1 MPIIKNSRTKRAL
14 NMGFI
19 LILGL
24 SFALLGNPAWAAS
37 EEQMLVDKS
46 EMALNNLYKENAWF
60 RDHGKEAK
68 AIYIVPTLLRGA
80 FIFGGAGGSGVL
92 IVKNSDGT
100 WSQPGFYTM
109 GSASFGLQIG
119 GDASEIVVVV
129 RTQRGLEAF
138 YSNDFRFGG
147 DLSVA
152 VGPSGA
158 GARGGGITGDFV
170 SFAKSKGAYAGVS
183 VDGQGV
189 AVAETAN
196 MNYYGKPVRPTDI
209 FVKGTVSNPG
219 SNSLRATAGKLLK

>member
-1 MPIIKNSRTKRAL
+1 MKSVQNQTKRVL
-14 NMGFI
+14 NIGII

-24 SFALLGNPAWAAS
+24 ILTLVGNPAWAS
-37 EEQMLVDKS
+37 EEQQLVDQA
-46 EMALNNLYKENAWF
+46 EMSLKNLYKENAWF

-68 AIYIVPTLLRGA
+68 AIFLVPSLLRGA

-92 IVKNSDGT
+92 LVKQKDGE
-100 WSQPGFYTM
+100 WSQPAFYTM

-119 GDASEIVVVV
+119 GDASEIVLVV

-138 YSNDFRFGG
+138 YTNDFRLGG
-147 DLSVA
+147 DLSIA
-152 VGPSGA
+152 LGPSGA

-170 SFAKSKGAYAGVS
+170 SFAKSKGVYGGIS

-209 FVKGTVSNPG
+209 IVKGKVSNPG
-219 SNSLRATAGKLLK
+219 SKSLRETAKKLLK

>member
-1 MPIIKNSRTKRAL
+1 MTTAKCTTKTVGHLAL
-14 NMGFI
+14 TFMVGLV
-19 LILGL
+19 LI
-24 SFALLGNPAWAAS
+24 FLGNPVWAGD
-37 EEQMLVDKS
+37 EEQQLVDKA
-46 EMALNNLYKENAWF
+46 EMSLKNIYKNNSWF
-60 RDHGKEAK
+60 RDHGKQAK
-68 AIYIVPTLLRGA
+68 AIYIVPSLLRGA

-92 IVKNSDGT
+92 IVKQKDGN
-100 WSQPGFYTM
+100 WSQPAFYTM

-119 GDASEIVVVV
+119 ADASEIVLVV

-138 YSNDFRFGG
+138 YTTDFRLGG

-152 VGPSGA
+152 VGPAGA

-189 AVAETAN
+189 AVADTAN

-209 FVKGTVSNPG
+209 LVKGTVSNPE
-219 SNSLRATAGKLLK
+219 SKSLRDTAKKLLK

>member
-1 MPIIKNSRTKRAL
+1 MPTIKSHSKRLTNS
-14 NMGFI
+14 G
-19 LILGL
+19 LILFLGL
-24 SFALLGNPAWAAS
+24 MLILVGTPAWSAT
-37 EEQMLVDKS
+37 EEQMMVDKA
-46 EMALNNLYKENAWF
+46 EMSLNNLYKENAWF
-60 RDHGKEAK
+60 RDHGKDAK
-68 AIYIVPTLLRGA
+68 AIFIVPTLLRGA

-92 IVKNSDGT
+92 LVKKPDGT
-100 WSQPGFYTM
+100 FSEPGFYTM
-109 GSASFGLQIG
+109 GSASFGLQFG

-152 VGPSGA
+152 VGPAGA
-158 GARGGGITGDFV
+158 GARGGGLTADYV

-189 AVAETAN
+189 AVSETAN

-209 FVKGTVSNPG
+209 FVKGAVSNPG
-219 SNSLRATAGKLLK
+219 SKSLRATADKLLK